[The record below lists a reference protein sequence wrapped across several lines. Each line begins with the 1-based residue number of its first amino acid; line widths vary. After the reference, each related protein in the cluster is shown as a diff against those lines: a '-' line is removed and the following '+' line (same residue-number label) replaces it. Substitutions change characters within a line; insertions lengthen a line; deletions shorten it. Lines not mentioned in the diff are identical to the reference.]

1 MLISELMSCVPFYVI
16 PFYVS
21 SPKPAYRPTF
31 HPSRQAVDLVII
43 VSRKALAPGVFPVF
57 VKHSPA
63 ASALRLTN
71 IDILRGE
78 KGLPEDP

>member
-1 MLISELMSCVPFYVI
+1 
-16 PFYVS
+16 
-21 SPKPAYRPTF
+21 
-31 HPSRQAVDLVII
+31 
-43 VSRKALAPGVFPVF
+43 VSRKALAAGDFHVF